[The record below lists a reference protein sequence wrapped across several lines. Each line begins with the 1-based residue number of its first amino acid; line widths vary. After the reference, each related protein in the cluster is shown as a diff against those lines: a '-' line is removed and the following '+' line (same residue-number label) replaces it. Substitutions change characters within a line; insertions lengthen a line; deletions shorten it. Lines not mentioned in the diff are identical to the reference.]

1 MTSESSG
8 SNSNNNSKRFSSPIR
23 SSKLFLNKKASSV
36 LSSLPFRY
44 AFASDGCAGA
54 SSNKKSN
61 EDNSSNSNII
71 NNNLLNQNYSS
82 SSLIGRI
89 SNAGSTSEIDEK
101 NDENLFKVYTKSASN
116 SFNLTTNNESSSP
129 DFINSTSGSPY
140 FFSAK
145 SSRLFL
151 SQDDSSNINISTTN
165 SEADEEH
172 DKFNENHSSNSLSV
186 NQQVDSLFDSIYI
199 DSSSLNTLINSNT
212 NTLPNN
218 KYTDEASSL
227 TRYGIRR
234 HHSAPQNDA
243 KWLQVFNNVN
253 ILIPFYI

>member
-1 MTSESSG
+1 MTSESS
-8 SNSNNNSKRFSSPIR
+8 SSSSNNTNNNIKRFSSPIR

-54 SSNKKSN
+54 SNNNKKTG
-61 EDNSSNSNII
+61 EDNNNTNTNTNNT
-71 NNNLLNQNYSS
+71 NNNSLNQNYSS

-101 NDENLFKVYTKSASN
+101 NDDNLFKVYTKSASN
-116 SFNLTTNNESSSP
+116 SFNLTTNKESSSP
-129 DFINSTSGSPY
+129 DLINSTSGSPY

-145 SSRLFL
+145 SSRLFFG
-151 SQDDSSNINISTTN
+151 QDDSSNKN

-186 NQQVDSLFDSIYI
+186 SQQVDNLFDSIYI
-199 DSSSLNTLINSNT
+199 DSSSLNTLINSDCDVNQVD
-212 NTLPNN
+212 
-218 KYTDEASSL
+218 KY
-227 TRYGIRR
+227 G
-234 HHSAPQNDA
+234 
-243 KWLQVFNNVN
+243 K
-253 ILIPFYI
+253 